1 MTYDLD
7 NIFAALGDSTRREIL
22 IMLLEDDMAVT
33 DVAEPFDMS
42 LAAISK
48 HLRILSKSG
57 LIVQE
62 KRGRVKWCKLQVHAM
77 RDASLWMESFGQ
89 IEHMNL
95 EAFEKF
101 LQSEEI
107 LEK

>member
-1 MTYDLD
+1 
-7 NIFAALGDSTRREIL
+7 
-22 IMLLEDDMAVT
+22 
-33 DVAEPFDMS
+33 
-42 LAAISK
+42 
-48 HLRILSKSG
+48 
-57 LIVQE
+57 
-62 KRGRVKWCKLQVHAM
+62 M